1 MNRQELEEKIDES
14 MREYYENQ
22 DSNIPEE
29 IFTIPLLHK
38 V

>member
-22 DSNIPEE
+22 DSNIPGR
-29 IFTIPLLHK
+29 FLQSAAS
-38 V
+38 